1 MKSFLASLLAL
12 TLILIPIKTHA
23 APPYPLSVEKL
34 DSGIGILMT
43 GVPND
48 ESKYQL
54 YDGNTLITQPG
65 APTTPWI
72 QQRASDGTVFWGLD
86 PSEKV
91 FRFHVKRLPKPFD
104 PSPIHVEVT
113 NVVVFPADKASTLE
127 SIVKD
132 FQVVPS
138 GSGKVTVSG
147 KIDTSVYENVK
158 NLRIDFY
165 YSKTGDT
172 TTGPT
177 NAGPLTAGV
186 GGQADIAP
194 DGTYAIIVSNLTP
207 GQIYYFKQTISVNGS
222 STPFETKIDKF
233 TADKG
238 YLIPGSVGEQ
248 LDFNSR
254 SYHLLAPL
262 PGLSVLMDP
271 DLCAEKKAK
280 GEVPANAICD
290 VNGFL
295 DFAFKLLIGLA
306 AVILVIRL
314 MIEGYKILTTDVPFI
329 AASAK
334 GNFFSALLG
343 LLLALSA
350 YLILNTINPKL
361 VNNKITID
369 SVNVGVEEFKFSD
382 VNQAYTVRNGVRV
395 KINSIKMKEVLPY
408 AEKAETASGV
418 KKENI
423 LAILAIE
430 TNLGTKQGACY
441 WDDTGVMPPE
451 PGRNAD
457 RDDKTIYKG
466 IISDL
471 KIGLRDHKVSCAL
484 SNSTWGGGM
493 GPSQHIPTY
502 WKQFA
507 PKITAI
513 TGRPADP
520 WDLQDAVYALAFHMA
535 ADGAVNDPENAA
547 CKYYSGHACGTRSRD
562 FGKYGNLDYR
572 DKFRNAVVSV
582 KAELTKIK

>member
-1 MKSFLASLLAL
+1 MKYFIAAISILCILCFPL
-12 TLILIPIKTHA
+12 TTSA
-23 APPYPLSVEKL
+23 QRGTSVDPL
-34 DSGIGILMT
+34 
-43 GVPND
+43 
-48 ESKYQL
+48 
-54 YDGNTLITQPG
+54 
-65 APTTPWI
+65 PTATV
-72 QQRASDGTVFWGLD
+72 SDFA
-86 PSEKV
+86 
-91 FRFHVKRLPKPFD
+91 VKPVSDR
-104 PSPIHVEVT
+104 EV
-113 NVVVFPADKASTLE
+113 
-127 SIVKD
+127 SI
-132 FQVVPS
+132 
-138 GSGKVTVSG
+138 SG
-147 KIDTSVYENVK
+147 KITTTNIEINLLRVTFLWSQTK
-158 NLRIDFY
+158 N
-165 YSKTGDT
+165 GDT
-172 TTGPT
+172 NDPGDPQQIYTG
-177 NAGPLTAGV
+177 A
-186 GGQADIAP
+186 GGQAAIAV
-194 DGTYAIIVSNLTP
+194 DGAYSLKLSGLTP
-207 GQIYYFKQTISVNGS
+207 NTKYYFKQIVTFTNGNPLDTQS
-222 STPFETKIDKF
+222 GTFNT
-233 TADKG
+233 DKG
-238 YLIPGSVGEQ
+238 YIIPGSVGEQ

-295 DFAFKLLIGLA
+295 DFAFKLMIGLA